1 MFEFILPDLGEGIH
15 EAEIVAWHVKVG
27 DPIKE
32 DASLM
37 DVETDK
43 ATVTIPSPKG
53 GVIAELRGAVGD
65 TVYVGNV
72 VAVIDTGEAVQPA
85 KTPAETEPKAK
96 TSQTETPAAMPVTP
110 KPKEN
115 SPVPAA
121 PATRRIAREMG
132 IDINQVSGSGPAG
145 RVTPEDL
152 QGFAKAGAD
161 HAPSVEALTDESPA
175 ISGAAE
181 ETMAAAGSAIPLVDV
196 EPMPDFSQW
205 GSVETEPLI
214 SIRRKIARKMAT
226 ATVIVAQVSHMD
238 EVDITELEVFRKRL
252 TAKYEG
258 QPGAQL
264 TTMSFVIKALV
275 AGLKENISFNASLD
289 AVAGQIIYKNYYN
302 VGFAA
307 DTDRGLVVP
316 VIRNADTKSLR
327 QIASDIASLA
337 NGAKDGSLQA
347 ADYQGGTVTVTNIG
361 SIGGAPVNPII
372 NYPEVAILGMGRAED
387 KPVVRDG
394 KIVIRRMMPLVLS
407 FDHRLIDGADAAR
420 FMNRMKERL
429 QDPELLLVES

>member
-53 GVIAELRGAVGD
+53 GVIAELRGGVGD

-85 KTPAETEPKAK
+85 KTPAETVPEVEAPKA
-96 TSQTETPAAMPVTP
+96 EIAEVLPVAPIP
-110 KPKEN
+110 KG
-115 SPVPAA
+115 SGPVPAA

-132 IDINQVSGSGPAG
+132 IDINQVTGSGPAG

-152 QGFAKAGAD
+152 QRFAKDGAAA
-161 HAPSVEALTDESPA
+161 APAESTVADQSPA
-175 ISGAAE
+175 ISGEAE

-238 EVDITELEVFRKRL
+238 EVDITELEAFRKRL
-252 TAKYEG
+252 VAKYEAH
-258 QPGAQL
+258 PGAKL
-264 TTMSFVIKALV
+264 TSMSFVIKALV
-275 AGLKENISFNASLD
+275 AGLKESSAFNASLD

-327 QIASDIASLA
+327 QIASDIASLG

-361 SIGGAPVNPII
+361 SIGGAPVNPVI